1 MQIKKL
7 CIDNHLCLVDFDI
20 CFQTIN
26 GGSSTVIIGENGSGK
41 STMLRAILDII
52 MSFDMLSMRSY
63 SIANKITYDY
73 LLEYEYAQQEISI
86 EKSGTEYTV
95 FVDGDRFCKG
105 SLLTVKLSL
114 EMCQTRIFPERVIA
128 FYSGNNNSFYD
139 NIKKQN
145 SQYNKKCR
153 KIYEDYINSMTNGVE
168 FTPVSIPKRNYIY
181 CDESLI
187 PIYLCAILAGNDSY
201 EKEIIKEKCKLSRIN
216 QIDISMVIDVEALF
230 DSSNFKNR
238 LFSFIEYIDH
248 RFIEVF
254 KKGNWTFSDN
264 KVFFTIYAL
273 DSLHL
278 DSISIL
284 NFLEKLKLFY
294 KAEYAVYAESD
305 GNNVNIDYLSE
316 GQRQLIKVVGM
327 LGICKSEDCL
337 VLMDEPD
344 VYMNPRW
351 KYEIKE
357 IIDKVLE
364 STVNTQAIIATHDPL
379 VINGVSKEFIR
390 IFERDDET
398 GATKVIVPES
408 DTDGMGIDGLLQ
420 SEYYGLPTVLDTETK
435 KKLDEKYDLMV
446 KAKENDNVLNKKDR
460 QKLQELTE
468 ILEDMTFSRNIPT
481 DIYYDEYVVA
491 MHKIYR
497 EKTSGKLSKEEIEER
512 NATAEEILRG
522 LLGE

>member
-1 MQIKKL
+1 
-7 CIDNHLCLVDFDI
+7 
-20 CFQTIN
+20 
-26 GGSSTVIIGENGSGK
+26 
-41 STMLRAILDII
+41 MLRAILDII

-139 NIKKQN
+139 SIKKQN

-230 DSSNFKNR
+230 DSSNLKNK

-248 RFIEVF
+248 RFIE
-254 KKGNWTFSDN
+254 G
-264 KVFFTIYAL
+264 
-273 DSLHL
+273 
-278 DSISIL
+278 
-284 NFLEKLKLFY
+284 
-294 KAEYAVYAESD
+294 
-305 GNNVNIDYLSE
+305 
-316 GQRQLIKVVGM
+316 
-327 LGICKSEDCL
+327 
-337 VLMDEPD
+337 
-344 VYMNPRW
+344 
-351 KYEIKE
+351 
-357 IIDKVLE
+357 
-364 STVNTQAIIATHDPL
+364 DPL
-379 VINGVSKEFIR
+379 FRPARLHE
-390 IFERDDET
+390 
-398 GATKVIVPES
+398 
-408 DTDGMGIDGLLQ
+408 
-420 SEYYGLPTVLDTETK
+420 
-435 KKLDEKYDLMV
+435 
-446 KAKENDNVLNKKDR
+446 
-460 QKLQELTE
+460 
-468 ILEDMTFSRNIPT
+468 
-481 DIYYDEYVVA
+481 
-491 MHKIYR
+491 
-497 EKTSGKLSKEEIEER
+497 
-512 NATAEEILRG
+512 
-522 LLGE
+522 